1 MLSKILISFDI
12 FMQNCYIIYVVAFA
26 AETPRARM
34 RAAG

>member
-26 AETPRARM
+26 AETPQKHSHA
-34 RAAG
+34 